1 MVTDQHLESN
11 LQSRQHELLGAE
23 DYFIDFD
30 FDSLTRDKKKTW
42 SLTRLSSFLL
52 FDHNTL

>member
-30 FDSLTRDKKKTW
+30 FDSLTRDKKKHD
-42 SLTRLSSFLL
+42 L
-52 FDHNTL
+52 